1 MLYCTWRPSALTT
14 GPHGQ
19 VPIGG
24 DFVGISP
31 IFLASEK
38 SPGAIVCHCL
48 PDPLFGRF
56 GTVPACNKQM
66 DRHTHYDS
74 IYHASIALPGK
85 N

>member
-1 MLYCTWRPSALTT
+1 MGRFPLGVTSSEFRLY
-14 GPHGQ
+14 
-19 VPIGG
+19 
-24 DFVGISP
+24 
-31 IFLASEK
+31 FLASEK

-48 PDPLFGRF
+48 PDPLFGHF